1 MSKRFLMALI
11 IIPLLSS
18 LILTVS
24 VSPKRVADREE
35 YVVGGIITPTN
46 NLLIIEAWIAVL
58 IVVLAVTAA
67 LMWKV
72 KPIYQKI

>member
-1 MSKRFLMALI
+1 MPKRFLIALM

-24 VSPKRVADREE
+24 VSPTRVADRDE

-72 KPIYQKI
+72 KPIYQKV